1 MARGAPPLPPR
12 GGIDMAPKGARG
24 GAGKRGINPLFA
36 GIIIGLLMGVGL
48 ALGLA
53 IWLNRASTPFVEK
66 ERPVDALPTMPAKPG
81 APVAAAKTEGDKPRF
96 DFYQILP
103 GEKGGDKGADKAVD
117 KAPEKIADKADKSTK
132 VELRAD
138 KAVAPP
144 TPAKPEPHAKPEIK
158 PASTEVFM
166 LQAGAFQNQTD
177 AENMRAKVAFAGF
190 EASVR
195 PVNLPEKGTLYR
207 VRLGPYKSLDEVNRI
222 KTVLS
227 QSGIGAAVVKGT
239 D

>member
-1 MARGAPPLPPR
+1 MARDARPGPPR
-12 GGIDMAPKGARG
+12 GGIDVAPK
-24 GAGKRGINPLFA
+24 AGRPGRAGINPLFA
-36 GIIIGLLMGVGL
+36 GIIIGLLLGVGL

-53 IWLNRASTPFVEK
+53 IWLNRANTPFVEK
-66 ERPVDALPTMPAKPG
+66 ERPVDALPTIPAKPSSP
-81 APVAAAKTEGDKPRF
+81 AVAAKPESDKPRF

-103 GEKGGDKGADKAVD
+103 GEKGTDKAGDRTD
-117 KAPEKIADKADKSTK
+117 KPDRSEKAAKTEPRTEKPAAPP
-132 VELRAD
+132 
-138 KAVAPP
+138 AVAGKSE
-144 TPAKPEPHAKPEIK
+144 PAGKLEIK
-158 PASTEVFM
+158 PASNEVFM

-190 EASVR
+190 EASVK

>member
-1 MARGAPPLPPR
+1 MARGAPPPPPR

-53 IWLNRASTPFVEK
+53 IWLNRANTPFVEK
-66 ERPVDALPTMPAKPG
+66 ERPVDALPALPPKPA
-81 APVAAAKTEGDKPRF
+81 APAAAKTDGEKPRF

-103 GEKGGDKGADKAVD
+103 GEKGGDKGGEKVAEKPAEKAHEKAADKA
-117 KAPEKIADKADKSTK
+117 PK
-132 VELRAD
+132 VEPRTEKPAS
-138 KAVAPP
+138 AP
-144 TPAKPEPHAKPEIK
+144 TAGKPEAHAKPEIK

-190 EASVR
+190 EASVK

-222 KTVLS
+222 KTALS

>member
-1 MARGAPPLPPR
+1 MARDARPAPPR
-12 GGIDMAPKGARG
+12 GGIDVAPKAGRPGRG
-24 GAGKRGINPLFA
+24 GINPLFA
-36 GIIIGLLMGVGL
+36 GIIIGLLLGVGL

-66 ERPVDALPTMPAKPG
+66 ERPVDALPTIPAKPSPP
-81 APVAAAKTEGDKPRF
+81 AVAAKSEADKPRF

-103 GEKGGDKGADKAVD
+103 GEKGTDKAD
-117 KAPEKIADKADKSTK
+117 NRADKADKS
-132 VELRAD
+132 E
-138 KAVAPP
+138 KAAKTEPRTEKPVAA
-144 TPAKPEPHAKPEIK
+144 TAVPAKPEPAGKLEIK
-158 PASTEVFM
+158 PASNEVFM

-190 EASVR
+190 EASVK
-195 PVNLPEKGTLYR
+195 PVNLPEKGTLFR

>member
-1 MARGAPPLPPR
+1 MPR
-12 GGIDMAPKGARG
+12 GGIDVTTRGANG
-24 GAGKRGINPLFA
+24 THGVSGKRGINPMFA

-53 IWLNRASTPFVEK
+53 IWLNRANTPFVEK
-66 ERPVDALPTMPAKPG
+66 ERPVDALPTMPARP
-81 APVAAAKTEGDKPRF
+81 AAPPVAKADGDKPRF

-103 GEKGGDKGADKAVD
+103 GEKGGARVGEKAGEKAADKA
-117 KAPEKIADKADKSTK
+117 ADKAT
-132 VELRAD
+132 E
-138 KAVAPP
+138 KAEKTARTESRTEQAAVPP
-144 TPAKPEPHAKPEIK
+144 PAAAKPEIK
-158 PASTEVFM
+158 PASTEVMM

-190 EASVR
+190 EASVK
-195 PVNLPEKGTLYR
+195 PVNLPDKGTLYR
-207 VRLGPYKSLDEVNRI
+207 VRLGPYRSLDEVNRI

>member
-1 MARGAPPLPPR
+1 MARDARPAPPR
-12 GGIDMAPKGARG
+12 GGIDVAPK
-24 GAGKRGINPLFA
+24 AGRPGRSGINPLFA
-36 GIIIGLLMGVGL
+36 GIIIGLLLGVGL

-66 ERPVDALPTMPAKPG
+66 ERPVDALPTIPAKPSP
-81 APVAAAKTEGDKPRF
+81 AAVAAKPEADKPRF

-103 GEKGGDKGADKAVD
+103 GEKGSDKAGDKADNK
-117 KAPEKIADKADKSTK
+117 ADKADKS
-132 VELRAD
+132 E
-138 KAVAPP
+138 KAAKTESRTEKPVAAAAV
-144 TPAKPEPHAKPEIK
+144 PAKPEPAAKLEIK
-158 PASTEVFM
+158 PASNEVFM

-190 EASVR
+190 EASVK
-195 PVNLPEKGTLYR
+195 PVNLPEKGTLFR

>member
-1 MARGAPPLPPR
+1 MARDARPAPPR
-12 GGIDMAPKGARG
+12 GGIDVAPKAGRAGSGRG
-24 GAGKRGINPLFA
+24 GINPLFA
-36 GIIIGLLMGVGL
+36 GIIIGLLLGVGL

-53 IWLNRASTPFVEK
+53 IWLNRANTPFVEK
-66 ERPVDALPTMPAKPG
+66 ERPVDALPTIPAKP
-81 APVAAAKTEGDKPRF
+81 ASPPAAAKADADKPRF

-103 GEKGGDKGADKAVD
+103 GEKSTDKAG
-117 KAPEKIADKADKSTK
+117 EKADKPEKS
-132 VELRAD
+132 E
-138 KAVAPP
+138 KAAKAEPHTEKPVAPP
-144 TPAKPEPHAKPEIK
+144 VAAAKPEPAGKLEIK
-158 PASTEVFM
+158 PASSEVFM

-190 EASVR
+190 EASVK
-195 PVNLPEKGTLYR
+195 PVNLPDKGTLYR

>member
-1 MARGAPPLPPR
+1 MARDAQAAPPR
-12 GGIDMAPKGARG
+12 GGIDVAPK
-24 GAGKRGINPLFA
+24 AGRPGRRGINPLFA
-36 GIIIGLLMGVGL
+36 GIIIGLLLGVGL

-53 IWLNRASTPFVEK
+53 IWLNRANTPFVEK
-66 ERPVDALPTMPAKPG
+66 ERPVDALPTIPARPS
-81 APVAAAKTEGDKPRF
+81 APAVAAKTETDKPRF

-103 GEKGGDKGADKAVD
+103 GEKGTDKASD
-117 KAPEKIADKADKSTK
+117 KPDKPEKAAKAEPHNEKPVTPP
-132 VELRAD
+132 
-138 KAVAPP
+138 AV
-144 TPAKPEPHAKPEIK
+144 PAKSEPAGKLEIK
-158 PASTEVFM
+158 PASSEVFM

-190 EASVR
+190 EASVK
-195 PVNLPEKGTLYR
+195 PVNLPDKGTLYR